1 LQDKFLEHLADLG
14 HLVKVLDVDDVSK
27 LKLSLSSSNTLDNLA
42 ILSEMVTDTHVVSIV
57 YKI

>member
-1 LQDKFLEHLADLG
+1 MLQDKLLEHLSDLG

-27 LKLSLSSSNTLDNLA
+27 INLSLSSPNALDNLA

-57 YKI
+57 

>member
-1 LQDKFLEHLADLG
+1 VLQDKLLEHLSDLG

-27 LKLSLSSSNTLDNLA
+27 INLSLSSPNALDNLA

-57 YKI
+57 